1 MRGIEGKETLP
12 RAGARTTE
20 PHAGHR
26 ELGCL
31 GGKKE
36 RICDAKA
43 PRDGHGL
50 ALSEVALPSVS
61 LLTPSPPSASGG
73 SPTHPSRPD
82 LETSLVVQWLRLHAP
97 NAGGRGLIPGW
108 GT

>member
-1 MRGIEGKETLP
+1 MVRGTEGKETLP

-43 PRDGHGL
+43 PWDGHGL
-50 ALSEVALPSVS
+50 TLSEVAPPSVS
-61 LLTPSPPSASGG
+61 LFTQLPSFCFWWEPHSSIKA
-73 SPTHPSRPD
+73 
-82 LETSLVVQWLRLHAP
+82 
-97 NAGGRGLIPGW
+97 
-108 GT
+108 